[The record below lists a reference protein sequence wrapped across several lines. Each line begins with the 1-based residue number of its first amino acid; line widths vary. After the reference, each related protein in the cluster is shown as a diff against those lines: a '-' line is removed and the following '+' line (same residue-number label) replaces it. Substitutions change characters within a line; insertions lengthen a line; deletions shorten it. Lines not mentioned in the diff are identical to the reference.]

1 MKYFEVKNLCYSY
14 YKKPLCLKDINFSLQ
29 KNEKILILAKEGQG
43 KTTLLKTASLFDD
56 KSFGAVFFEDKGARK
71 IDDKDKKFSL
81 ILSEPILLSG
91 TIKKNFEFLCKQENM
106 DMLSDASLNAYLRL
120 FKICGNAGTKV
131 CQLTNEDKVKLCLVR
146 SFVKNPNIVFLDDVL
161 NSLQIKNKDEIR
173 DDVKMLINNKT
184 AIVTMSE
191 KSYKE
196 NKEFVG
202 ELNFDKI
209 LYLNLAESKNYKTID
224 EFKEDLPDLDSL
236 SFFDDEKSYEASIVY
251 ENETFFFVYNE
262 LKFKFNKMFLENLLK
277 LKIESGE
284 AEDVVFCFKDNADI
298 MSLSNEEFEKRL
310 LNKSLCIFCKLD
322 GTRVI

>member
-56 KSFGAVFFEDKGARK
+56 KSFGAVFFEEKDARK

-106 DMLSDASLNAYLRL
+106 DMLSDASLNAYLKL

-131 CQLTNEDKVKLCLVR
+131 CQLTNEDKIKLCLVR

-161 NSLQIKNKDEIR
+161 NSLQLKNKDEIR

-191 KSYKE
+191 NSYKE

-277 LKIESGE
+277 LKIESDE

>member
-29 KNEKILILAKEGQG
+29 KNEKILVLAKEGQG

-56 KSFGAVFFEDKGARK
+56 KSFGAVFFEEKDARK
-71 IDDKDKKFSL
+71 IDAKDKKFSL

-106 DMLSDASLNAYLRL
+106 DMLSDASLNAYLKL
-120 FKICGNAGTKV
+120 FKVSGNESTKI
-131 CQLTNEDKVKLCLVR
+131 CQLSKEEKIKLCLAR
-146 SFVKNPNIVFLDDVL
+146 SFVKCSNIVFLDDIL
-161 NSLQIKNKDEIR
+161 SNEEIANKDEIR
-173 DDVKMLINNKT
+173 DDMKMLINNKT

-191 KSYKE
+191 NSYKE
-196 NKEFVG
+196 NKEFVK

-209 LYLNLAESKNYKTID
+209 LYLNLSESKNYKTIE

-236 SFFDDEKSYEASIVY
+236 SFFDDEKSYEASIIY
-251 ENETFFFVYNE
+251 ENETYFFVYND
-262 LKFKFNKMFLENLLK
+262 LKFKFNKMFLENLMK
-277 LKIESGE
+277 LKIEDGE
-284 AEDVVFCFKDNADI
+284 AEDVVFCLKDNTDI
-298 MSLSNEEFEKRL
+298 MKLSNEEFEKQL